1 MFGVGRN
8 WKGSLHFV
16 VRYYNV
22 NPLKKYFRMGS
33 MTSKSS
39 KASVS
44 NYTNIIA
51 LLEPGLHK
59 SGNLCQ
65 YCVVRHIRHPN
76 SMLEEFIVLHTSGVG
91 MPMRSSFLTDAALAS
106 ATDTYVL
113 IVQAIKDAAFSLHVA
128 LRQSNPQ
135 FAQLLNPTAGPTIG
149 PLHNYPLATAIF
161 HHGGSF
167 SSIQAPSADLESLV
181 IFELGEPKLPKI
193 EEMLGKPKEEVENL
207 KKSLEKDKK

>member
-1 MFGVGRN
+1 
-8 WKGSLHFV
+8 
-16 VRYYNV
+16 
-22 NPLKKYFRMGS
+22 
-33 MTSKSS
+33 
-39 KASVS
+39 
-44 NYTNIIA
+44 
-51 LLEPGLHK
+51 
-59 SGNLCQ
+59 
-65 YCVVRHIRHPN
+65 
-76 SMLEEFIVLHTSGVG
+76 MLEEFIVLHTSGVG

-135 FAQLLNPTAGPTIG
+135 FAQLLNPTAGRIFSPRAIPPIG
-149 PLHNYPLATAIF
+149 PLH
-161 HHGGSF
+161 
-167 SSIQAPSADLESLV
+167 IQAPSADLESLV